1 MKMII
6 NNIFAFNKSL
16 TRLATAAIIATA
28 VAGCTDSYRDIN
40 GNQSQP
46 DNLAPD
52 GFALVSSM
60 TNICSTVTPSDVNC
74 TQFVDCLL
82 GGTLGGYFSDGANFT
97 NSYVRNNAP
106 DNWTSVF
113 LKDSKIIATLYTNL
127 AMVEG
132 YCAQSGEVV
141 PMAVATIIKVA
152 AMDRV
157 TDCYGPIPY
166 SAIGFEGAVKT
177 PYDSQ
182 QQIYESFFRELAEAR
197 SVLLDN
203 ITAPLSPL
211 VDKVYGG
218 DISSWIRF
226 ANSLQ
231 LRLAMRVCYAD
242 PTLARTKAEEA
253 VDPANGG
260 VIESNAQNATWKNY
274 TTSTN
279 SMRTAIMYN
288 VHDSRPSAEIACYLN
303 GYNDPRLPKYLT
315 ESATNDPSFSSAPAP
330 FKTATGE
337 WMKSPEGVSCQ
348 YIGIRRGWQS
358 FNGSWSVRF
367 SDIVLPG
374 NTPALWLNASE
385 VCFLRAEG
393 AAVFGWQMGGSAEEF
408 YNNGIRLSFEDYGV
422 GDAAEAYITDATS
435 VPAQFYDPT
444 GINPWNGR
452 IPAVT
457 IRWDESLTPEQKQQK
472 IITQKWLANWKLGNE
487 AWADYRR
494 TGYPFL
500 IPVAFS
506 GAPEVDINRGPQR
519 LPYPT
524 AEYTDNLANVKKA
537 VADYLKGPDNWATPL
552 WWACK
557 P

>member
-1 MKMII
+1 MKHT
-6 NNIFAFNKSL
+6 FNKIMAGGVIMLS
-16 TRLATAAIIATA
+16 AAA
-28 VAGCTDSYRDIN
+28 CTGDYLDIN
-40 GNQSQP
+40 SKQSEP
-46 DNLAPD
+46 GDLSAD

-60 TNICSTVTPSDVNC
+60 TNICSTVAPSDVNC

-113 LKDSKIIATLYTNL
+113 LKDSKIIATLYTNIS
-127 AMVEG
+127 MVEG
-132 YCAQSGEVV
+132 YCEQSGEVV
-141 PMAVATIIKVA
+141 PLAVAQIIKVA

-166 SAIGFEGAVKT
+166 SAIGFQGVVKT

-182 QQIYESFFRELAEAR
+182 EEVYNKFFEELAAAR
-197 SVLLDN
+197 KVLQDN
-203 ITAPLSPL
+203 PNAIMSPL

-218 DISSWIRF
+218 QIENWVRF

-231 LRLAMRVCYAD
+231 LRLAMRISYAN
-242 PTLARTKAEEA
+242 PTLAKAKAEEA
-253 VDPANGG
+253 LNPANGG
-260 VIESNAQNATWKNY
+260 VIESNDQNATWKNY
-274 TTSTN
+274 QTSTN

-288 VHDSRPSAEIACYLN
+288 RHDSRPSAEIACYLN
-303 GYNDPRLPKYLT
+303 GYHDPRTPMYLT
-315 ESATNDPSFSSAPAP
+315 ESGLPNASYGVDTEP
-330 FKTATGE
+330 FKDSDGN
-337 WMKSPEGVSCQ
+337 WLKSPEGVSCQ
-348 YIGIRRGWQS
+348 YIGIRRGWQT
-358 FNGSWSVRF
+358 FDTNWSINF
-367 SDIVLPG
+367 SDINLPG
-374 NTPALWLNASE
+374 NTPALWMNASE
-385 VCFLRAEG
+385 VAFLRAEG
-393 AAVFGWQMGGSAEEF
+393 IAVFGWDMGGTAEEF
-408 YNNGIRLSFEDYGV
+408 YNTGIELSFEDYGV
-422 GDAAEAYITDATS
+422 KDEAAAYIADDTS

-444 GINPWNGR
+444 GKNPWNGV

-457 IRWDESLTPEQKQQK
+457 IKWDDSLTPEQKQQK

-506 GAPEVDINRGPQR
+506 GASEVDINRGPQR
-519 LPYPT
+519 LPYPSS
-524 AEYTDNLANVKKA
+524 EYTDNLANVQFA
-537 VADYLKGPDNWATPL
+537 VANYLGGPDNWATKV

-557 P
+557 PGL